1 MRRLPTKHL
10 YVDGLW
16 DGFRARHKPCA
27 SLRHIEVRT
36 ARLRERREAFRIE
49 DANADSAPV
58 AAFEDCSREARCPY
72 CGGA

>member
-1 MRRLPTKHL
+1 MLSKHL
-10 YVDGLW
+10 HVDRYW
-16 DGFRARHKPCA
+16 TQTSTWRPRRD
-27 SLRHIEVRT
+27 EVKT